1 MPAKPLSSRLCN
13 WPASGPLAGL
23 QGGGRGGRHQVSQ
36 LASVPCEFLCPAF
49 FQIYSDEHTL
59 YNEAMQ
65 SFNKIVFVILYSIS
79 GQSGAW

>member
-1 MPAKPLSSRLCN
+1 MSPL
-13 WPASGPLAGL
+13 
-23 QGGGRGGRHQVSQ
+23 
-36 LASVPCEFLCPAF
+36 F

-59 YNEAMQ
+59 YNETMQ